1 MSDIDEAAQIRAAI
15 IRYREHETRARIVH
29 DVHDVQEVRYWSRR
43 IAEAQATLRALTERG
58 ASS

>member
-1 MSDIDEAAQIRAAI
+1 MSDIDEAAQIRAEI
-15 IRYREHETRARIVH
+15 IRYREHETRARI
-29 DVHDVQEVRYWSRR
+29 VHDVQEVRYWSRR

>member
-15 IRYREHETRARIVH
+15 IRYREHERRARI
-29 DVHDVQEVRYWSRR
+29 VHDVQEVRYWSRR

>member
-1 MSDIDEAAQIRAAI
+1 MSDIDEAAEIRSAI
-15 IRYREHETRARIVH
+15 YRYREHETRARI
-29 DVHDVQEVRYWSRR
+29 VHDVQEVRYWSRR

>member
-1 MSDIDEAAQIRAAI
+1 MSDIDEAAQIRAAVN
-15 IRYREHETRARIVH
+15 RYREHETRARI
-29 DVHDVQEVRYWSRR
+29 VHDVQEVRYWSRR

>member
-15 IRYREHETRARIVH
+15 TRYREHETRARV
-29 DVHDVQEVRYWSRR
+29 VHDVQEVRYWSRR
-43 IAEAQATLRALTERG
+43 IAEAQATLRALAGRG

>member
-1 MSDIDEAAQIRAAI
+1 MSDIDEAAQIRAAV
-15 IRYREHETRARIVH
+15 IRYQEHETRARI
-29 DVHDVQEVRYWSRR
+29 VHDVQEVRYWSRR